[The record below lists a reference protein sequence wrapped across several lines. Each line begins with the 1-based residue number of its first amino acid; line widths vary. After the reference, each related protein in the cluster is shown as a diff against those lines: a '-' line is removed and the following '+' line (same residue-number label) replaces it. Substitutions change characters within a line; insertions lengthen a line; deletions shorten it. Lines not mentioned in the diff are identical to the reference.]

1 MLSQVDWIDR
11 MLVSFPGSQEQRTLF
26 NKCNYALN
34 AALLP
39 RDTPAATRNRLP
51 PLLII
56 MDPRTAAAAL
66 RTIQALRHV
75 QDIEKT
81 ELFVFLDDCG
91 PADALPDARTQE
103 ACAWGVGGELVQE
116 LLAIDF
122 MRVELRS
129 VVPSDSMLETLP
141 VKSTRWSARLWK
153 LKQAASPEYL
163 KIRVMHAMREVLIHD
178 SPPRLQGAPRH
189 SRQNEFVTKGRLS
202 LVLNLLAF
210 LVQKYNS

>member
-1 MLSQVDWIDR
+1 ML
-11 MLVSFPGSQEQRTLF
+11 LSFPGSQEQRTLF
-26 NKCNYALN
+26 NKCTYALN

-39 RDTPAATRNRLP
+39 LDTDAATRKRLP

-56 MDPRTAAAAL
+56 IDPRTAAGAL

-81 ELFVFLDDCG
+81 ELHIFLDDCG
-91 PADALPDARTQE
+91 PTDALWDARTQQ
-103 ACAWGVGGELVQE
+103 ACAHGVASDIVQQLVA
-116 LLAIDF
+116 LDF
-122 MRVELRS
+122 MRVELRA
-129 VVPSDSMLETLP
+129 VVPSDSMLVTVP
-141 VKSTRWSARLWK
+141 VKSTRWSARLW
-153 LKQAASPEYL
+153 LLQHAASPEYL

-202 LVLNLLAF
+202 LVLNLLAL
-210 LVQKYNS
+210 LVQKYNY